1 MADVSTG
8 RQLSATKQAL
18 LAQRLRGRGAV
29 ATIQARAGGVAPPLS
44 FAQERLWFMEQLVP
58 GSAAHTIPV
67 ALRLRGALD
76 AGALRLALGDV
87 ADRHEALR
95 MCYLAGEDGRPEVR
109 VREADGSQLPLRVLS
124 VGSADA
130 AQDLVGA
137 AIAEPFDLATGPM
150 ARAVLVRLADDDH
163 VLALAV
169 HHIAC
174 DGWSADVLLAD
185 LFALYEA
192 RRGGRPP
199 GFAELPVQYGDYA
212 IRQREGLS
220 GAADGDF
227 AYWKRRLAALPTL
240 DLVTDRPRPVEQT
253 HGGAAHNFRLDRT
266 LTRSVHDLARR
277 HDATAY
283 MVLLAGFQVLLGRYA
298 AQHDFAVGSPIAGRP
313 LPELEPLVGCFVNLL
328 DRKSVV

>member
-58 GSAAHTIPV
+58 GSAALTIPV

-95 MCYLAGEDGRPEVR
+95 MCYPAGEDGRPEVR

-124 VGSADA
+124 AGSADA

-137 AIAEPFDLATGPM
+137 AIAEPFDLATGPV
-150 ARAVLVRLADDDH
+150 ARAALVRLADDDH

-169 HHIAC
+169 HHI
-174 DGWSADVLLAD
+174 
-185 LFALYEA
+185 EI
-192 RRGGRPP
+192 GR
-199 GFAELPVQYGDYA
+199 
-212 IRQREGLS
+212 
-220 GAADGDF
+220 
-227 AYWKRRLAALPTL
+227 
-240 DLVTDRPRPVEQT
+240 
-253 HGGAAHNFRLDRT
+253 AH
-266 LTRSVHDLARR
+266 V
-277 HDATAY
+277 
-283 MVLLAGFQVLLGRYA
+283 
-298 AQHDFAVGSPIAGRP
+298 
-313 LPELEPLVGCFVNLL
+313 
-328 DRKSVV
+328 